1 MPGQKVDGW
10 PGGRL
15 AVRRRGPCV
24 ALLGLALASPAG
36 AETLGG
42 KVDQHVDDHLPSGGG
57 KKRPKPKKK
66 HHNGPRPR
74 RDWESTGPAP
84 PAAPR
89 PKEKKT
95 DLPHRVFGKRFQ
107 LDPSTGLAYRG
118 WRPQEYEKMDV
129 STENALTWHVG
140 VRAKLYFIAINHAHY
155 ESNGIGSP
163 RRSGASVATKAAAAT
178 PVAAWFLGAVGFPFD
193 WVLEPIIRY
202 EARAFQ
208 STLKP
213 DAPVRIIPQSASK
226 KDDLS
231 TFPTTTSELT
241 LTSAF
246 ETFVV
251 GLRYHHD
258 NDPSG
263 IIASDGGSF
272 PKLYF
277 GVGLTQYSKPYQVRV
292 GDQVLSDLLFDARL
306 RGAGLAL
313 GLETGQRPESFFLD
327 VSAQSGIGEVRLTHD
342 FTVNETLPDGWLIGY
357 AQGEVT
363 GGYLHPLTRTRPT
376 LLGGV
381 AASVG
386 GATFFYFKPLTT
398 SEEDRSTPALNWDLL
413 WGLKAFVV
421 VPL

>member
-1 MPGQKVDGW
+1 MT
-10 PGGRL
+10 
-15 AVRRRGPCV
+15 RGSTV
-24 ALLGLALASPAG
+24 GLLGCALVLACPAQ

-42 KVDQHVDDHLPSGGG
+42 KVNQHVDDHLPSGGG
-57 KKRPKPKKK
+57 KKRPKPKKHRRE
-66 HHNGPRPR
+66 HHAPQHSAQSPGPPPGPRPKK
-74 RDWESTGPAP
+74 
-84 PAAPR
+84 
-89 PKEKKT
+89 KET

-107 LDPSTGLAYRG
+107 LDPTTGLAYRG
-118 WRPQEYEKMDV
+118 WRPQEFEKMDV

-163 RRSGASVATKAAAAT
+163 RRSGASIATRAASAT
-178 PVAAWFLGAVGFPFD
+178 PVAAWFLGAIGFPFD

-213 DAPVRIIPQSASK
+213 EAPVRIIPQSASK
-226 KDDLS
+226 NDDLT

-272 PKLYF
+272 PKIYF

-327 VSAQSGIGEVRLTHD
+327 VSTQVGIGEVRLTHD
-342 FTVNETLPDGWLIGY
+342 FTVNETLPDGWKIGY

-376 LLGGV
+376 LLGGL

-398 SEEDRSTPALNWDLL
+398 AEEDRSTPALNWDLL

>member
-1 MPGQKVDGW
+1 MGE
-10 PGGRL
+10 
-15 AVRRRGPCV
+15 AVTRRRFATLTACL
-24 ALLGLALASPAG
+24 ALLAPAAA

-42 KVDQHVDDHLPSGGG
+42 KVDNHVDSHLPSGRG
-57 KKRPKPKKK
+57 KKKPKGKK
-66 HHNGPRPR
+66 QNRSHQPSSRPMHSGPAPAPGPRPK
-74 RDWESTGPAP
+74 A
-84 PAAPR
+84 
-89 PKEKKT
+89 KQT
-95 DLPHRVFGKRFQ
+95 DLPHRVFGKSFQ

-118 WRPQEYEKMDV
+118 WRPQNYQGMDV
-129 STENALTWHVG
+129 SSENALTWQVG
-140 VRAKLYFIAINHAHY
+140 ARAKLFFIAVNHAHY

-163 RRSGASVATKAAAAT
+163 RRAGASVATRAAAAT
-178 PVAAWFLGAVGFPFD
+178 PVAAWFLGAIGFPFN

-213 DAPVRIIPQSASK
+213 GAPVRIIPQSASK
-226 KDDLS
+226 NDDLS
-231 TFPTTTSELT
+231 SFPATTSELL

-263 IIASDGGSF
+263 IISNESGSF

-292 GDQVLSDLLFDARL
+292 GDEVLADLLFDARM

-313 GLETGQRPESFFLD
+313 GLETGQKPESFFVD
-327 VSAQSGIGEVRLTHD
+327 VSTQVGIGEVRLTHD
-342 FTVNETLPDGWLIGY
+342 FTVNETLPKGWLIGY

-363 GGYLHPLTRTRPT
+363 GGYLHPILRTRPT
-376 LLGGV
+376 LLAGLS
-381 AASVG
+381 ASVG
-386 GATFFYFKPLTT
+386 GATFFYFKPFTT

-413 WGLKAFVV
+413 WGLRAFVV
-421 VPL
+421 LPL